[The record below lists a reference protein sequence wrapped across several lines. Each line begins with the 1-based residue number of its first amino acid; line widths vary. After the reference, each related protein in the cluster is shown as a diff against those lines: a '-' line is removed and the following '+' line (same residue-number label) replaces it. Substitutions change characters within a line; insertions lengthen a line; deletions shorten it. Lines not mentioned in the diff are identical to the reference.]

1 MVHLRVEKYA
11 FISFKRIQHWGCQI
25 TVLSN
30 SFQVEKRVFKSTLL
44 KPRLGETRLA
54 NVYLQTNQSIL
65 KTLVFQT
72 LGLTNGICCLVCFDA
87 ILSFIIQRTI
97 SGHSIK
103 STRFFLNSTITGVQS
118 TTIWV

>member
-54 NVYLQTNQSIL
+54 NAYLQTKAIHIENIGVSNPGFDQWNMLS
-65 KTLVFQT
+65 
-72 LGLTNGICCLVCFDA
+72 CLF
-87 ILSFIIQRTI
+87 
-97 SGHSIK
+97 
-103 STRFFLNSTITGVQS
+103 
-118 TTIWV
+118 